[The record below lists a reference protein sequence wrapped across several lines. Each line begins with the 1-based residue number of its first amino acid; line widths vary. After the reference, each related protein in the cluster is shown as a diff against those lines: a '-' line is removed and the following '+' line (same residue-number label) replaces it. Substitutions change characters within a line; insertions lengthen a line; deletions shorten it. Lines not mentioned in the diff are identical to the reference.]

1 MKSKVVLLLVS
12 KAELLPQEGLLL
24 LVDRTYDHPYHKKLE
39 GSYEIVWISIS
50 DKWTDAERDIRF
62 FVKLFAMVLSPA
74 TVSALLS
81 CCELHKT
88 RMGLQKCPSYCSVGF
103 TRYG

>member
-39 GSYEIVWISIS
+39 GSYEIVWISIF
-50 DKWTDAERDIRF
+50 DKWTDA
-62 FVKLFAMVLSPA
+62 
-74 TVSALLS
+74 
-81 CCELHKT
+81 
-88 RMGLQKCPSYCSVGF
+88 
-103 TRYG
+103 